1 MMFSRPG
8 PADARNA
15 LFVIGAAIFCAGL
28 GGLIG
33 GWISASTGALCM
45 AAGAVLFVAA
55 RLTRRAAL
63 PFSSNPSRPAR
74 RIARWVLT
82 LPIVLGAV
90 AYGLHAHWA
99 MTTATDL
106 QDVPSRGSIVQL
118 TGLLGEPVIN
128 ERHSRRGANY
138 SRASTAL
145 VIDAAPG
152 QRIINVHCPRV
163 GNFAVSRC
171 VAALEQVAGQRAT
184 VDVVEQP
191 GQSAAVR
198 TLIVGVMAEDGAVL
212 YGPDDITLARKD
224 SLRWISL
231 GAVAILLFVST
242 ILLVVWL
249 VLRRKRS
256 T

>member
-1 MMFSRPG
+1 MFSRPG
-8 PADARNA
+8 PVDARNA
-15 LFVIGAAIFCAGL
+15 LVVLGAAVFCAGL

-33 GWISASTGALCM
+33 GWLSARIGALCM
-45 AAGAVLFVAA
+45 AAGAVLFLVAWF
-55 RLTRRAAL
+55 TRHSERPL
-63 PFSSNPSRPAR
+63 SSSPPRPAGR
-74 RIARWVLT
+74 VARWVLT

-106 QDVPSRGSIVQL
+106 QEEPSRGSIVRL

-128 ERHSRRGANY
+128 ERRSRRGANY

-145 VIDAAPG
+145 VIDAAPR
-152 QRIINVHCPRV
+152 QRIINVHCPLV

-171 VAALEQVAGQRAT
+171 IAALEQVAGQRAT
-184 VDVVEQP
+184 VDVVDQP
-191 GQSAAVR
+191 GQSAAAR
-198 TLIVGVMAEDGAVL
+198 TLIVGVVAEDGAVL
-212 YGPDDITLARKD
+212 FAPADIAQERKD
-224 SLRWISL
+224 ALSGISL
-231 GAVAILLFVST
+231 GALAIVLIVST
-242 ILLVVWL
+242 ILLAVWL

>member
-1 MMFSRPG
+1 MMFPG
-8 PADARNA
+8 PGSVDARNA
-15 LFVIGAAIFCAGL
+15 VVVIGAAVFCAGL

-55 RLTRRAAL
+55 RFMRRAEP
-63 PFSSNPSRPAR
+63 PFSSNPSRPAG

-106 QDVPSRGSIVQL
+106 QDLPSHASIVRL

-128 ERHSRRGANY
+128 ERRSRRGANY

-191 GQSAAVR
+191 GQSAAIR
-198 TLIVGVMAEDGAVL
+198 TLIVGGMAERGAVL
-212 YGPDDITLARKD
+212 YAPDDIALARKD
-224 SLRWISL
+224 SLKGISL

>member
-8 PADARNA
+8 SVDVRNA
-15 LFVIGAAIFCAGL
+15 LVVIGAAIFCAGL

-33 GWISASTGALCM
+33 GWISARIGALCM
-45 AAGAVLFVAA
+45 AAGAVLFLVA
-55 RLTRRAAL
+55 RLTRHSGL
-63 PFSSNPSRPAR
+63 PLSSNPSRPAG

-106 QDVPSRGSIVQL
+106 QDVPSHASIVRL

-128 ERHSRRGANY
+128 ESRSRRGANY

-145 VIDAAPG
+145 VIDAAPR
-152 QRIINVHCPRV
+152 QRIINVHCPLV

-184 VDVVEQP
+184 VDVVDQP
-191 GQSAAVR
+191 GQSAALR
-198 TLIVGVMAEDGAVL
+198 TLIVGVVAEDGTVL
-212 YGPDDITLARKD
+212 YAPDDIALARND
-224 SLRWISL
+224 SLRGISL
-231 GAVAILLFVST
+231 GALAILLFVSA
-242 ILLVVWL
+242 ILLAVWL
-249 VLRRKRS
+249 VLRRRRV